1 MSTDDI
7 TDDLTRNTQN
17 APVELVTRSF
27 FFVCAVLSIVT
38 TVGIIL
44 LLVTEAMKFFSVT
57 APLMGFEGQTASIV
71 EFLTGT
77 TWQVNAGKF
86 GVLALVSATVLITFG
101 SALIAIPFGVATAI
115 YLSEYA
121 DPRHRDVLKPA
132 LEVLA
137 GIPTVVYGFF
147 ALIYITPAI
156 QTVLPDTGT
165 FNLISASIVVGIMII
180 PMVASISEDAMSAV
194 PDDLRQAGYG
204 MGATKFDV
212 STGIVVPAALSGIFS
227 SFILALSRAIGET
240 MAVTVAA
247 GAQARYLN
255 PFPVFEFLNG
265 NAPLPVN
272 VAVYQEGALPMTAA
286 MVQLL
291 TGDIEGGGLEYRSLF
306 AIGLTLFVITLVM
319 NIVSDYIAQKYREE
333 Y

>member
-1 MSTDDI
+1 MSTDDLE
-7 TDDLTRNTQN
+7 TDLTRKTENS
-17 APVELVTRSF
+17 PRELLTRSF
-27 FFVCAVLSIVT
+27 FFLCAALSVVTTISIVA
-38 TVGIIL
+38 
-44 LLVTEAMKFFSVT
+44 LLVTEAAKFFTLT
-57 APLMGFEGQTASIV
+57 APLMGVTGETASLV
-71 EFLTGT
+71 DFLTGT
-77 TWQVNAGKF
+77 TWQIHNQEF
-86 GVLALVSATVLITFG
+86 GVLALVSATLMITIG
-101 SALIAIPFGVATAI
+101 SAIIALPLGVATAI

-121 DPRHRDVLKPA
+121 SKQARSVLKPA
-132 LEVLA
+132 LEILA
-137 GIPTVVYGFF
+137 GVPTVVYGFF

-156 QTVLPDTGT
+156 GVVLPGIGT
-165 FNLISASIVVGIMII
+165 FNILSASIVVGIMII

-247 GAQARYLN
+247 GAQAKFLN
-255 PFPVFEFLNG
+255 PLDPSSYL
-265 NAPLPVN
+265 
-272 VAVYQEGALPMTAA
+272 EGALPMTAA

-291 TGDIEGGGLEYRSLF
+291 TGDITGGGLAYRSLF
-306 AIGLTLFVITLVM
+306 AIGLVLFVITLIM
-319 NIVSDYIAQKYREE
+319 NIISDYVAQRYREA